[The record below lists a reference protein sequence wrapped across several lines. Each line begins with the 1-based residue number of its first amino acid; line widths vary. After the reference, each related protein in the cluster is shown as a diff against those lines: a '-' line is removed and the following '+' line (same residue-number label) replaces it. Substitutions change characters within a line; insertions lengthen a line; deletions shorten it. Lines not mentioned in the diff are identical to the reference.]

1 MKILFFTLITIPF
14 LIACS
19 KPEYKNEHKI
29 NYKTIKNLSCQN
41 RKATGILQLDT
52 LKLDGKESSM
62 EGEDVY
68 KRQPVPVLFI
78 TISVKHSIRSFLS
91 KIKAGES
98 THTTSVNSMSV
109 PSTSSTMSVKESKW
123 PRSIICPKVLST
135 LSVPITEK
143 AR

>member
-41 RKATGILQLDT
+41 LKATGILQLDT

-62 EGEDVY
+62 EGEF
-68 KRQPVPVLFI
+68 FI
-78 TISVKHSIRSFLS
+78 YNDNASIYNRLLLN
-91 KIKAGES
+91 I
-98 THTTSVNSMSV
+98 
-109 PSTSSTMSVKESKW
+109 
-123 PRSIICPKVLST
+123 L
-135 LSVPITEK
+135 
-143 AR
+143 